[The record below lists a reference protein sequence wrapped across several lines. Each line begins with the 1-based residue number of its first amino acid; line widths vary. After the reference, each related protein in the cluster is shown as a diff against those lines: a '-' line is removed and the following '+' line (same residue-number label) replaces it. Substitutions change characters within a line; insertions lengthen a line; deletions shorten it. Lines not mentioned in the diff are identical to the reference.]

1 MDGTV
6 APAAFPN
13 GTGRGKTTRLPMT
26 PGRIAALAIGVP
38 VCLAL
43 VGFGGLSLVAQIG
56 QGQFP
61 VHEVVPVSGGQVS
74 AHLGGGDVLIRQE
87 GTEQATLN
95 GTAHY
100 SLWRPAFTVQR
111 AGGGVTFG
119 YNCRMAVGNCSLDST
134 LSVPTGTAVS
144 VSTEGG
150 NATITGTTG
159 TVTMSSGGGDLTAN
173 HTAGNLTL
181 STDGGNINGTALTDA
196 RVTANTSGGDIQIQ
210 FASVPRNVTVHTDG
224 GNVTII
230 VPRGATPYKLSA
242 HSDGGTVTDNTML
255 TNPNSPNVI
264 TASSS
269 GGDVTIRQAP

>member
-13 GTGRGKTTRLPMT
+13 GTGRGKKTRLPMT
-26 PGRIAALAIGVP
+26 PARIAALAIGVP

-43 VGFGGLSLVAQIG
+43 TGFGGLSLVAQIG

-74 AHLGGGDVLIRQE
+74 AHLGGGDVLIRQD
-87 GTEQATLN
+87 GTRQATLT

-100 SLWRPAFTVQR
+100 SLWHPAFTVQR
-111 AGGGVTFG
+111 TAGAVTFG
-119 YNCRMAVGNCSLDST
+119 YNCRTAIGNCSLDST
-134 LSVPTGTAVS
+134 LSVPARTAVS

-159 TVTMSSGGGDLTAN
+159 AVTVSSGGGDLAAS

-181 STDGGNINGTALTDA
+181 STDGGNISGTALTAA
-196 RVTANTSGGDIQIQ
+196 RVTANTSGGDIQIE
-210 FASVPRNVTVHTDG
+210 FASVPQDVTVHTDG
-224 GNVTII
+224 GSVTII
-230 VPRGATPYKLSA
+230 VPRGATEYKLSA
-242 HSDGGTVTDNTML
+242 HSDGGTVTDNTVP
-255 TNPNSPNVI
+255 TNPNSQNTI

-269 GGDVTIRQAP
+269 GGDVTIREAP